1 MGISVNPRIQHAW
14 AWNVCYKISCPSR
27 NNKNDVLLIL
37 SENFITWPNLVRIL
51 CFQRAYLSSI
61 TKQLKKEQPDSGA
74 GTRQKSAAKG
84 EPTSLYQRCQIFPLT
99 RDNLSHNVH
108 TGTTQVMLWH
118 NINQVWRSTVYSSTA
133 AKKMSEFWVSVI
145 MTFLQHKTSSSHA
158 SYWHQQWIRSLAS
171 QIVNFNPQNQKWVWN
186 LDIYAIS
193 KFLNI

>member
-37 SENFITWPNLVRIL
+37 SENFVTWPNLVRIF

-108 TGTTQVMLWH
+108 TSTTQVMLWH

-133 AKKMSEFWVSVI
+133 AKKNVGMLSLCDYDFPSI
-145 MTFLQHKTSSSHA
+145 QNKHFSCIL
-158 SYWHQQWIRSLAS
+158 LAS
-171 QIVNFNPQNQKWVWN
+171 AVDGYVV
-186 LDIYAIS
+186 
-193 KFLNI
+193 

>member
-37 SENFITWPNLVRIL
+37 SENFITWPNLVRIF

-108 TGTTQVMLWH
+108 TSTTQVMLWH
-118 NINQVWRSTVYSSTA
+118 NINQVWRSTVYSSTGNQKKWRNVESLWLWLSFNTKQA
-133 AKKMSEFWVSVI
+133 VLMHLTGISSGYVVKSNCQCQSPKRKMS
-145 MTFLQHKTSSSHA
+145 M
-158 SYWHQQWIRSLAS
+158 
-171 QIVNFNPQNQKWVWN
+171 
-186 LDIYAIS
+186 
-193 KFLNI
+193 KFRYICFI